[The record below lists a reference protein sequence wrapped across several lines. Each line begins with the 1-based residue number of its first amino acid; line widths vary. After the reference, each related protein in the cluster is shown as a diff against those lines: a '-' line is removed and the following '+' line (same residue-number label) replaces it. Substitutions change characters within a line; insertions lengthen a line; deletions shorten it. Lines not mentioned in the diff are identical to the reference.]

1 MQLSFFT
8 DQPPKHKPSKAAMH
22 YEEFV
27 KKFEVKKTTDDC
39 YTPAVVYD
47 AVLSYVRNA
56 YDIDGAEIVRPFFP
70 GKDYRANQYPDG
82 CVVVD
87 NPPFSILTEIV
98 RYYHAY
104 GIRYFLFAP
113 HLTLFSVARELPVTY
128 IVADA
133 SIKYEN
139 GAVVNTSFVTNLRKT
154 PVIRTATDLKKAI
167 KTAQLDLDAKKLVYE
182 YPPEVL
188 TVSRLA
194 WIGKRGV
201 DVCIERDNTHAISGL
216 ASQKQ
221 SGKGIFG
228 TGFLISK
235 SAMAKLEAAE
245 REAAEREAAEREA
258 AEREA
263 AERTEVVVWKLSETE
278 KTIVSNL

>member
-1 MQLSFFT
+1 
-8 DQPPKHKPSKAAMH
+8 MH

-56 YDIDGAEIVRPFFP
+56 YDIDGDEIVRPFFP

-87 NPPFSILTEIV
+87 NPPFSILTDIV
-98 RYYHAY
+98 RYYHAN

-113 HLTLFSVARELPVTY
+113 HLTLFSVAQELPVTY

-154 PVIRTATDLKKAI
+154 PAIQTATDLKKAI
-167 KTAQLDLDAKKLVYE
+167 KTAQLDLDAKKPVYE
-182 YPPEVL
+182 YPSEVL

-194 WIGKRGV
+194 WIVKRGV
-201 DVCIERDNTHAISGL
+201 DVCIERDNTHAIRGL

-221 SGKGIFG
+221 SGKSIFG
-228 TGFLISK
+228 SGFLISK
-235 SAMAKLEAAE
+235 SAMAKL
-245 REAAEREAAEREA
+245 EA